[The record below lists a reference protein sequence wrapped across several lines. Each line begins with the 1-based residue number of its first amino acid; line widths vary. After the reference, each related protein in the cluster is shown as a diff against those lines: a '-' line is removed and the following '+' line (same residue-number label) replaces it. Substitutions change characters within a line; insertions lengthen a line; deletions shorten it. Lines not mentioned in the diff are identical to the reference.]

1 MFIFGGKCFLPQDLT
16 ASSGNFK
23 RGVFMALRKVVVIA
37 GPTASGKSQLAVD
50 VARSCRGVVV
60 NADSMQVYPDTPV
73 LSAIPSAAERGG
85 IEHCLYGVFPSSK
98 NGTVVEWLVLAAG
111 EICRIWSEGKL
122 PVVCGGTGL
131 YIDNLIN
138 GTTPIPE
145 AEPEVRHKVAEAAAA
160 EGIPA
165 LHARLSTVD
174 AVTAD
179 RLNPND
185 STRVKRA
192 LEVFYQTGVPLSV
205 WHRRPMVQKL
215 PEAEFVT
222 LKILP
227 PMAELDERCARRFD
241 KMMAAGALDEVR
253 RLKDMKLPASLPAM
267 KALGVPELLDFLK
280 GNRSLEEAVGLAK
293 LHTRQYAKRQRTWFR
308 NKLKADVVLDE
319 CYWDWGQ
326 ISDAT
331 EIIGM
336 VNN

>member
-1 MFIFGGKCFLPQDLT
+1 MLPAPAAALWLMPIQCRFI
-16 ASSGNFK
+16 
-23 RGVFMALRKVVVIA
+23 
-37 GPTASGKSQLAVD
+37 
-50 VARSCRGVVV
+50 
-60 NADSMQVYPDTPV
+60 PDTPV

-111 EICRIWSEGKL
+111 EIRRIWSEGKL

-227 PMAELDERCARRFD
+227 PMAELDERCVRRFD

-331 EIIGM
+331 EIIGT

>member
-1 MFIFGGKCFLPQDLT
+1 MF
-16 ASSGNFK
+16 
-23 RGVFMALRKVVVIA
+23 FMALRKVVVIA

-50 VARSCRGVVV
+50 VARACRGVVI

-111 EICRIWSEGKL
+111 EIRRIWSEGKL

-179 RLNPND
+179 RLSPND

-192 LEVFYQTGVPLSV
+192 LEVFIRQAY
-205 WHRRPMVQKL
+205 
-215 PEAEFVT
+215 
-222 LKILP
+222 
-227 PMAELDERCARRFD
+227 RC
-241 KMMAAGALDEVR
+241 
-253 RLKDMKLPASLPAM
+253 
-267 KALGVPELLDFLK
+267 
-280 GNRSLEEAVGLAK
+280 RSGIGG
-293 LHTRQYAKRQRTWFR
+293 QWFR
-308 NKLKADVVLDE
+308 NCRKPNL
-319 CYWDWGQ
+319 
-326 ISDAT
+326 SR
-331 EIIGM
+331 
-336 VNN
+336 

>member
-1 MFIFGGKCFLPQDLT
+1 MACF
-16 ASSGNFK
+16 
-23 RGVFMALRKVVVIA
+23 RVRK
-37 GPTASGKSQLAVD
+37 T
-50 VARSCRGVVV
+50 
-60 NADSMQVYPDTPV
+60 
-73 LSAIPSAAERGG
+73 E
-85 IEHCLYGVFPSSK
+85 PSS
-98 NGTVVEWLVLAAG
+98 EWLVLAAG
-111 EICRIWSEGKL
+111 EIRRIWSEGKL

-227 PMAELDERCARRFD
+227 PMAELDERCVRRFD

>member
-111 EICRIWSEGKL
+111 EIRWIWSEGKL

-227 PMAELDERCARRFD
+227 PMAELDERCVRRFD

-331 EIIGM
+331 EIIGT

>member
-1 MFIFGGKCFLPQDLT
+1 
-16 ASSGNFK
+16 
-23 RGVFMALRKVVVIA
+23 MALRKVVVIA

-50 VARSCRGVVV
+50 VARACRGVVI

-111 EICRIWSEGKL
+111 EIRRIWSEGKL

-179 RLNPND
+179 RLSPND

-227 PMAELDERCARRFD
+227 PMAELDERCVRRFD

-253 RLKDMKLPASLPAM
+253 RLKAMNLPASLPAM
-267 KALGVPELLDFLK
+267 KALGVPELLDFLN
-280 GNRSLEEAVGLAK
+280 GVRSLEEAVGLAK
-293 LHTRQYAKRQRTWFR
+293 LHTRQYAKRQRTWFK
-308 NKLKADVVLDE
+308 NKLAADVVWDA
-319 CYWDWGQ
+319 CYQG
-326 ISDAT
+326 A
-331 EIIGM
+331 ENIIFD
-336 VNN
+336 VKKRL

>member
-1 MFIFGGKCFLPQDLT
+1 
-16 ASSGNFK
+16 
-23 RGVFMALRKVVVIA
+23 MALRKVVVIA

-50 VARSCRGVVV
+50 VARACRGVVI

-111 EICRIWSEGKL
+111 EIRRIWSEGKL

-145 AEPEVRHKVAEAAAA
+145 AEPEVRYKVAEAAAA

-165 LHARLSTVD
+165 LHARLLTVD

-179 RLNPND
+179 RLSPND

-192 LEVFYQTGVPLSV
+192 LEVFYQTGVPLSA

-222 LKILP
+222 LKIL
-227 PMAELDERCARRFD
+227 
-241 KMMAAGALDEVR
+241 AADGRTGRTLC
-253 RLKDMKLPASLPAM
+253 PA
-267 KALGVPELLDFLK
+267 F
-280 GNRSLEEAVGLAK
+280 
-293 LHTRQYAKRQRTWFR
+293 
-308 NKLKADVVLDE
+308 
-319 CYWDWGQ
+319 
-326 ISDAT
+326 
-331 EIIGM
+331 
-336 VNN
+336 

>member
-1 MFIFGGKCFLPQDLT
+1 MLETDWMDILRQKHPHGRFLFLAEGVMMYFNEEQVKSVIQNLAQRFPGCEIYFDFVSKCGGEAP
-16 ASSGNFK
+16 ASTDDRNEK
-23 RGVFMALRKVVVIA
+23 APLRA
-37 GPTASGKSQLAVD
+37 
-50 VARSCRGVVV
+50 
-60 NADSMQVYPDTPV
+60 
-73 LSAIPSAAERGG
+73 
-85 IEHCLYGVFPSSK
+85 YGVFPSSK

-111 EICRIWSEGKL
+111 EIRRIWSEGKL

-179 RLNPND
+179 RLSPND

-215 PEAEFVT
+215 KKEMITGE
-222 LKILP
+222 
-227 PMAELDERCARRFD
+227 D
-241 KMMAAGALDEVR
+241 
-253 RLKDMKLPASLPAM
+253 
-267 KALGVPELLDFLK
+267 
-280 GNRSLEEAVGLAK
+280 
-293 LHTRQYAKRQRTWFR
+293 
-308 NKLKADVVLDE
+308 LKAGDVL
-319 CYWDWGQ
+319 
-326 ISDAT
+326 
-331 EIIGM
+331 IGM
-336 VNN
+336 ASSGVHSNGFSLVRKVFEMTKENLETYHESLQLRGSVRTGSQPHRLADLGGQQRDEHIRNIGKDELFDVDLLHRSSSFRFALSTTAA

>member
-1 MFIFGGKCFLPQDLT
+1 
-16 ASSGNFK
+16 
-23 RGVFMALRKVVVIA
+23 MALRKVVVIA

-111 EICRIWSEGKL
+111 EIRRIWS
-122 PVVCGGTGL
+122 
-131 YIDNLIN
+131 
-138 GTTPIPE
+138 E

>member
-1 MFIFGGKCFLPQDLT
+1 
-16 ASSGNFK
+16 
-23 RGVFMALRKVVVIA
+23 MALRKVVVIA

-50 VARSCRGVVV
+50 VSRACNGVVV

-98 NGTVVEWLVLAAG
+98 NGTVVEWLVLAAA
-111 EICRIWSEGKL
+111 EIRRIWAENKL

-145 AEPEVRHKVAEAAAA
+145 VEPEIRQRVAEAATA

-165 LHARLSTVD
+165 LHARLSAID
-174 AVTAD
+174 AETAG
-179 RLNPND
+179 RLSPND

-205 WHRRPMVQKL
+205 WHRQPMVRKL

-227 PMAELDERCARRFD
+227 PMAELDERCAQRFD

-253 RLKDMKLPASLPAM
+253 KLKKMNLPTSLPAM
-267 KALGVPELLDFLK
+267 KALGVPELLDFLN
-280 GNRSLEEAVGLAK
+280 GVCPLAEAEALAK
-293 LHTRQYAKRQRTWFR
+293 RHTRQYAKRQRTWFG
-308 NKLKADVVLDE
+308 NKLNADIVLDA
-319 CYWDWGQ
+319 CYRG
-326 ISDAT
+326 T
-331 EIIGM
+331 ENIIFD
-336 VNN
+336 VKKRL

>member
-1 MFIFGGKCFLPQDLT
+1 
-16 ASSGNFK
+16 
-23 RGVFMALRKVVVIA
+23 MALRKVVVIA

-50 VARSCRGVVV
+50 VARACRGVVI

-111 EICRIWSEGKL
+111 EIRRIWSEGKL

-179 RLNPND
+179 RLSPERQHK
-185 STRVKRA
+185 SQKGA
-192 LEVFYQTGVPLSV
+192 GSFLSD
-205 WHRRPMVQKL
+205 RRTV
-215 PEAEFVT
+215 
-222 LKILP
+222 
-227 PMAELDERCARRFD
+227 
-241 KMMAAGALDEVR
+241 
-253 RLKDMKLPASLPAM
+253 
-267 KALGVPELLDFLK
+267 
-280 GNRSLEEAVGLAK
+280 VGLASAANGSEIAGSRIC
-293 LHTRQYAKRQRTWFR
+293 HVENFAADGRTGRTLRPAF
-308 NKLKADVVLDE
+308 
-319 CYWDWGQ
+319 
-326 ISDAT
+326 
-331 EIIGM
+331 
-336 VNN
+336 

>member
-1 MFIFGGKCFLPQDLT
+1 MF
-16 ASSGNFK
+16 
-23 RGVFMALRKVVVIA
+23 FMALRKVVVIA

-50 VARSCRGVVV
+50 VARACRGVVI

-111 EICRIWSEGKL
+111 EIRRIWSEGKL

-145 AEPEVRHKVAEAAAA
+145 AEPEVRHKVVEAAAA

-179 RLNPND
+179 RLSPND

-227 PMAELDERCARRFD
+227 PMAELDERCVRRFD

-253 RLKDMKLPASLPAM
+253 RLKAMNLPASLPAM
-267 KALGVPELLDFLK
+267 KALGVPELLDFLN
-280 GNRSLEEAVGLAK
+280 GVRSLEEAVGLAK
-293 LHTRQYAKRQRTWFR
+293 LHTRQYAKRQRTWFK
-308 NKLKADVVLDE
+308 NKLAADVVLDA
-319 CYWDWGQ
+319 CYQG
-326 ISDAT
+326 A
-331 EIIGM
+331 ENIIFD
-336 VNN
+336 VKKRL

>member
-1 MFIFGGKCFLPQDLT
+1 
-16 ASSGNFK
+16 
-23 RGVFMALRKVVVIA
+23 
-37 GPTASGKSQLAVD
+37 
-50 VARSCRGVVV
+50 
-60 NADSMQVYPDTPV
+60 
-73 LSAIPSAAERGG
+73 
-85 IEHCLYGVFPSSK
+85 
-98 NGTVVEWLVLAAG
+98 
-111 EICRIWSEGKL
+111 
-122 PVVCGGTGL
+122 
-131 YIDNLIN
+131 
-138 GTTPIPE
+138 
-145 AEPEVRHKVAEAAAA
+145 
-160 EGIPA
+160 
-165 LHARLSTVD
+165 
-174 AVTAD
+174 
-179 RLNPND
+179 
-185 STRVKRA
+185 
-192 LEVFYQTGVPLSV
+192 
-205 WHRRPMVQKL
+205 MVQKL

-227 PMAELDERCARRFD
+227 PMAELDERCVRRFD

>member
-1 MFIFGGKCFLPQDLT
+1 
-16 ASSGNFK
+16 
-23 RGVFMALRKVVVIA
+23 MALRKVVVIA

-111 EICRIWSEGKL
+111 EIRRIWSEGKL

-185 STRVKRA
+185 STKSQKGA
-192 LEVFYQTGVPLSV
+192 GGFLSDWRTV
-205 WHRRPMVQKL
+205 
-215 PEAEFVT
+215 
-222 LKILP
+222 
-227 PMAELDERCARRFD
+227 
-241 KMMAAGALDEVR
+241 
-253 RLKDMKLPASLPAM
+253 
-267 KALGVPELLDFLK
+267 
-280 GNRSLEEAVGLAK
+280 VGLASAANGSEIAGSRICHVENFCRRWQNWTSVVSGV
-293 LHTRQYAKRQRTWFR
+293 LTR
-308 NKLKADVVLDE
+308 
-319 CYWDWGQ
+319 
-326 ISDAT
+326 
-331 EIIGM
+331 
-336 VNN
+336 

>member
-1 MFIFGGKCFLPQDLT
+1 M
-16 ASSGNFK
+16 
-23 RGVFMALRKVVVIA
+23 
-37 GPTASGKSQLAVD
+37 
-50 VARSCRGVVV
+50 
-60 NADSMQVYPDTPV
+60 
-73 LSAIPSAAERGG
+73 
-85 IEHCLYGVFPSSK
+85 FPSSK

-111 EICRIWSEGKL
+111 EIRRIWSEGKL

-227 PMAELDERCARRFD
+227 PMAELDERCVRRFD

-331 EIIGM
+331 EIIGT